1 MTGTPLRTPRT
12 IAAPRQIRSRRARS
26 GLPPEDRQ
34 RGSAAV
40 ELMVVAPLL
49 VLVLLLVVTCGRLA
63 FARLR
68 LDDVAHQ
75 AARAAS
81 LARDPGTAT
90 TAATATTA
98 QALSTS
104 GASCASH
111 SVSVDTSG
119 FTPGGSVT
127 VTVSC
132 TTHLRDVSGL
142 HLPGALTQT
151 VAFTSVV
158 DSFRGTTTSTSDQP

>member
-1 MTGTPLRTPRT
+1 MTPAPFAAGPPR
-12 IAAPRQIRSRRARS
+12 PPYGARDRHGGS
-26 GLPPEDRQ
+26 GQVGVRVDGEA
-34 RGSAAV
+34 GSVAV
-40 ELMVVAPLL
+40 EMMLVASLL
-49 VLVLLLVVTCGRLA
+49 VLVMLLVVTCGRLA

-81 LARDPGTAT
+81 LARDPATARHAAAST
-90 TAATATTA
+90 TAS
-98 QALSTS
+98 ALASG

-119 FTPGGSVT
+119 FAPGGSVT

-132 TTHLRDVSGL
+132 TTNLRDVSGL
-142 HLPGALTQT
+142 QLPGTMTQT

-158 DSFRGTTTSTSDQP
+158 DSFRGTTADST